1 MPNYTYVCGE
11 CESSTEEFSRY
22 ADRPETVPCACGG
35 VASHTITAT
44 GLVMKEAY
52 IDGTRRKGFSEIREA
67 NKLQRELR
75 GRGSETDKKMI
86 RSELKKLKVETTKE

>member
-1 MPNYTYVCGE
+1 
-11 CESSTEEFSRY
+11 
-22 ADRPETVPCACGG
+22 
-35 VASHTITAT
+35 
-44 GLVMKEAY
+44 MKEAY